1 MHGSEVIVFGTDA
14 NDFLDHLDGVRIFG
28 VKTCDVSIGIA
39 CLNHH
44 HTEIVALEHLVV
56 GLLEGVAVAL
66 ALVGENHGIALT
78 TLLLGGMAQVDNLDT
93 VDVEV
98 EFLCQ
103 FGDNLI
109 VAQEDGLADAF
120 GLGLNSGLEHGGVN
134 SLGKDDALWVG
145 CCCSIELLRELRLLS
160 QQYAERIL
168 ILVPVLNLLASHTA
182 VDGSLSHGG
191 AHLGDETWVNRFR
204 NEVLATEAQVVHLIY
219 IVHHIGHGLLG
230 QIGNGVDGSQLHLLV
245 DGCGVD
251 VERTAE
257 DVGESDDVVNLVGI
271 VSTTG

>member
-145 CCCSIELLRELRLLS
+145 CCCSKEFLGEFCFLT
-160 QQYAERIL
+160 QQYAEPIL
-168 ILVPVLNLLASHTA
+168 IFVPIIDVLACHTA
-182 VDGSLSHGG
+182 VDSGFGNGST
-191 AHLGDETWVNRFR
+191 HLGDESWIDWLR
-204 NEVLATEAQVVHLIY
+204 NEIVATETEVVDFIY
-219 IVHHIGHGLLG
+219 IVDNIGHGLFC
-230 QIGNGVDGSQLHLLV
+230 QICNGVNSSQLHLFV
-245 DGCGVD
+245 DGSGMN
-251 VERTAE
+251 VEGSAE
-257 DVGESDDVVNLVGI
+257 NVGEADDIINLIRIVGT
-271 VSTTG
+271 SG